1 MSIKSLSPQWN
12 ELLKNEFGKPYFKQL
27 TDQVNQAY
35 KTKTVYP
42 PAKLVF
48 NAFNLCP
55 FENIKVVLIGQDPYH
70 GPGQAHGLCFSVN
83 DGVRQP
89 PSLQNIFKE
98 LETDIPGFQAPYSG
112 NLESWARQGVLM
124 LNAILT
130 VEGGQPGSHKSFGW
144 ENFTDAVIKLISDE
158 KEHVVFLLWGNYAL
172 GKAPLIDS
180 TKHLVLK
187 AAHPSPLARGA
198 FFGSKH
204 FSQANKY
211 LESHG
216 IKAIDWRLPT

>member
-1 MSIKSLSPQWN
+1 MSIKSLSPEWN
-12 ELLKNEFGKPYFKQL
+12 ELLKEEFSKPYFNKL
-27 TDQVNQAY
+27 TDLVNQAY
-35 KTKTVYP
+35 KSKTVYP

-70 GPGQAHGLCFSVN
+70 GPGQAHGLSFSVT

-98 LETDIPGFQAPYSG
+98 LTSDIPGFHAPNSG
-112 NLESWARQGVLM
+112 NLEAWAKQGVLL
-124 LNAILT
+124 LNAVLT
-130 VEGGQPGSHKSFGW
+130 VEAGQPGSHKSFGW
-144 ENFTDAVIKLISDE
+144 EHFTDAVIQLISD
-158 KEHVVFLLWGNYAL
+158 KKQHVVFLLWGNYAF
-172 GKAPLIDS
+172 GKEPLIDAA
-180 TKHLVLK
+180 KHLILK

-204 FSQANKY
+204 FSLTNKY
-211 LESHG
+211 LENNNLKPVNWNLG
-216 IKAIDWRLPT
+216 